1 MPGHG
6 RRPAPLLLA
15 ARRGSRRVSR
25 RTPHGRHGGP
35 PPWLAAGERHP
46 RPAPPGRRSPP
57 AHCPPGVPW
66 STAVPRALLA
76 LAIGAFGIGTTE
88 FVVMGML
95 PQVAAGLDVSVSAV
109 GLLISAYAIG
119 VVIGAPTLTALG
131 VRVTPRQTLIA
142 LMALFTLGN
151 LLSALAPGY
160 GALVAA
166 RVFAALAH
174 GSFFGVGA
182 VAARRLV
189 PKEKA
194 TQAISLMITGLT
206 VANVIGVPLGTF
218 VAQQLSWRLVFAAVA
233 GIGLVTIAGLLA
245 WMPPV
250 AGEPTDL
257 RSELSAFRRRAV
269 WLVLSLTMIG
279 FAALFAV
286 YSYISPILTEL
297 AGIPEG
303 WVTPILGLF
312 GAGTTIGTLAG
323 GRLGD
328 RFGLSFVAVGLA
340 GTAVVLSGFALLVH
354 VPVAAVVLLVL
365 FGVIAFALGPVV
377 QNRVIEAARVPG
389 GSLVSAA
396 NQAAFNVANAL
407 GAALGAA
414 TLTAG
419 WGYTA
424 PIWVGSAVA
433 VAGVGI
439 AELTIRS
446 ERGAR

>member
-1 MPGHG
+1 M
-6 RRPAPLLLA
+6 
-15 ARRGSRRVSR
+15 
-25 RTPHGRHGGP
+25 
-35 PPWLAAGERHP
+35 
-46 RPAPPGRRSPP
+46 
-57 AHCPPGVPW
+57 
-66 STAVPRALLA
+66 PRALLA

-95 PQVAAGLDVSVSAV
+95 PEIAEGLDVSVSAV

-131 VRVTPRQTLIA
+131 VRFTPKQTLIA
-142 LMALFTLGN
+142 LMVLFTVGN
-151 LLSALAPGY
+151 LLSALAPSY
-160 GALVAA
+160 GLLVAA
-166 RVFAALAH
+166 RVFSALAH

-206 VANVIGVPLGTF
+206 LANVVGVPLGTF
-218 VAQQLSWRLVFAAVA
+218 VAQQLSWRVVFAAVA
-233 GIGLVTIAGLLA
+233 VLGLVTIAGLMA
-245 WMPPV
+245 WMPRV

-257 RSELSAFRRRAV
+257 RSELSAFRRRSV

-279 FAALFAV
+279 FAALFSV

-297 AGIPEG
+297 GGIPEG
-303 WVTPILGLF
+303 WVTPVLGLF
-312 GAGTTIGTLAG
+312 GVGTTIGTLAG

-328 RFGLSFVAVGLA
+328 RFGLSFVAVGLL
-340 GTAVVLSGFALLVH
+340 GTTVALAAFALLVGAS
-354 VPVAAVVLLVL
+354 PVAAVVLLVL
-365 FGVIAFALGPVV
+365 FGAIAFALGPVV

-414 TLTAG
+414 TLSAG

-424 PIWVGSAVA
+424 PIWVG
-433 VAGVGI
+433 AGVALVGVGL
-439 AELTIRS
+439 AVLVIRS
-446 ERGAR
+446 ERAEQAALADEVRAMGDRAAEDDVQVWQRVLAPVTGR